1 MEVAT
6 PEIRFG
12 TARLD
17 LAKRRLLIGEAPARL
32 GARAFDVLVALVE
45 RRDRAVGK
53 NELFE
58 LVWPD
63 VVVEENNLQ
72 VHISALRKL
81 LGPQTIATIPGRGY
95 RFTATVSSLNDPQA
109 PVPSVASKAATTQP
123 EPLYGR
129 AEDLLAVSDLLQQHA
144 LVSIVGA
151 GGIGKTRLA
160 QALAVA
166 AREHFAGGMCWV
178 ELSQLSDGAAVPAA
192 IGQVLG
198 VSGSDDRPVL
208 QTVSALLRHG
218 RSLLVLD
225 NCEHVLDAA
234 ADSVRAL
241 LADVPDLRVMVTS
254 QEPLRLPAEHVYRLS
269 GLASDSVT
277 ETPAAVA
284 LFLARA
290 RAADP
295 RLQPTGAQLVTIA
308 DICRRLDGMPLAIEL
323 AAARVRLL
331 GIDGLRARLDE
342 RFNVLTGGTRSVL
355 RRHQTLRATLEWSH
369 QLLSAEERA
378 VFRRL
383 GVFVGGFSLEL
394 AQAVAVD
401 EHLDRWTVLDMLGHL
416 VDKSLVVADGSEAP
430 RYRLLET
437 TRAFALEQLAAAG
450 ETLQLLRRH
459 ADAMLEFVQHV
470 EAGHW
475 RWSADDQKR
484 HDAELDNVR
493 AALDWAAAAADTLPV
508 ACALFANSRRLWLNY
523 ELMNDGIAC
532 GKRLMPLPAGL
543 DAEVEARFNLALA
556 HLGYLGGP
564 HECYVAALRATE
576 LFRSMG
582 DTFRLIDSLIWTV
595 MVGALRGE
603 SQHRAAAL
611 AEADALIDD
620 AAPSRQRAAL
630 ALAHARHFAYLGDY
644 ASARPWAERQAAIY
658 RESGLEMG
666 EQMALSTAAWYGC
679 ALEHVD
685 EAIPV
690 FQAAIATFRRI
701 NAPYGVGGCQQFLA
715 NAYALR
721 GDRDLALSL
730 GRTVIP
736 YLQRTQM
743 VATLVP
749 FVALLHAQQPGSEAD
764 AAMLIG
770 FFDVEVKRTQRL
782 VLPFVT
788 NTRDRVMTLVQSA
801 IGIARALHSAAAG
814 AQLTEE
820 QAIALMFDSGSGR
833 EDHDRK

>member
-1 MEVAT
+1 METAT
-6 PEIRFG
+6 PDIRFG
-12 TARLD
+12 AARLD
-17 LAKRRLLIGEAPARL
+17 LAQRRLLIEEVPARL
-32 GARAFDVLVALVE
+32 GGRAFDVLVALVE

-95 RFTATVSSLNDPQA
+95 RFTASVTSSLNDAAA
-109 PVPSVASKAATTQP
+109 PVPSVASKAATQP

-129 AEDLLAVSDLLQQHA
+129 DEDLLAVSDLLRQHA

-166 AREHFAGGMCWV
+166 AREHFGGGMWWV
-178 ELSQLSDGAAVPAA
+178 ELSQLSDSAAVPAA

-208 QTVSALLRHG
+208 QTVCALLRHG

-254 QEPLRLPAEHVYRLS
+254 QEPLRLPVEHVYRLS
-269 GLASDSVT
+269 GLASDSAT

-284 LFLARA
+284 LFVARA

-295 RLQPTGAQLVTIA
+295 RLQPTSAQLVTIA

-323 AAARVRLL
+323 AAARIRLL
-331 GIDGLRARLDE
+331 GTDGLRARLDE

-401 EHLDRWTVLDMLGHL
+401 ERLDRWTVLDLLGHL
-416 VDKSLVVADGSEAP
+416 VDKSLVVADGGEVP

-437 TRAFALEQLAAAG
+437 TRAFALEQLAAAS
-450 ETLQLLRRH
+450 ETPQLLRRH
-459 ADAMLEFVQHV
+459 ADAMLAFAQHV

-475 RWSADDQKR
+475 RWGEEDQKR
-484 HDAELDNVR
+484 HSAEFDNLR
-493 AALDWAAAAADTLPV
+493 AALDWAASAADNRGI
-508 ACALFANSRRLWLNY
+508 ACALFANSRQLWLNH
-523 ELMNDGIAC
+523 ELMNEGIDC
-532 GKRLMPLPAGL
+532 GKRLLPLPPEL
-543 DAEVEARFNLALA
+543 DVEVQARFNLTLA
-556 HLGYLGGP
+556 HLGYVGGP
-564 HECYVAALRATE
+564 QESFAAALRATE
-576 LFRSMG
+576 LFRVLG
-582 DTFRLIDSLIWTV
+582 DTFRLIDCLIWTV
-595 MVGALRGE
+595 MGAHRGE

-620 AAPSRQRAAL
+620 DAPPRQRAAL
-630 ALAHARHFAYLGDY
+630 ALAHARHFVYRGEY
-644 ASARPWAERQAAIY
+644 KSARPWAERQAAIY
-658 RESGLEMG
+658 RQSGLEIG
-666 EQMALSTAAWYGC
+666 EQMALSTAAWYDC
-679 ALEHVD
+679 ALGHID

-690 FQAAIATFRRI
+690 LQAAIATFRRI
-701 NAPYGVGGCQQFLA
+701 NAQSFGTAQQFLA
-715 NAYALR
+715 SAHALR
-721 GDRDLALSL
+721 GDREPALTL
-730 GRTVIP
+730 GRAVIP

-743 VATLVP
+743 VASLVP
-749 FVALLHAQQPGSEAD
+749 YLALLHAQRRGSETN

-770 FFDVEVKRTQRL
+770 FFDVEVQRTQRF
-782 VLPFVT
+782 VPPFST
-788 NTRDRVMTLVQSA
+788 DTRDRVMALVQAALGTALAQQSA
-801 IGIARALHSAAAG
+801 TVGS
-814 AQLTEE
+814 QLTEE

-833 EDHDRK
+833 EVHGRN

>member
-1 MEVAT
+1 METAT
-6 PEIRFG
+6 PVIRFG
-12 TARLD
+12 AARLD
-17 LAKRRLLIGEAPARL
+17 LARRRLLIEEVPARL

-95 RFTATVSSLNDPQA
+95 RFTASVTSSLNDAAA
-109 PVPSVASKAATTQP
+109 PVPSVASKSSTQP

-129 AEDLLAVSDLLQQHA
+129 AEDLLAVSDLLRQHA

-160 QALAVA
+160 QALAA
-166 AREHFAGGMCWV
+166 AVREHFAGGMWWV
-178 ELSQLSDGAAVPAA
+178 DLSQLSDSAAVPAA

-198 VSGSDDRPVL
+198 AGGSDDRPVL

-234 ADSVRAL
+234 AESVRAL

-269 GLASDSVT
+269 GLASDSAT

-284 LFLARA
+284 LFVARA

-295 RLQPTGAQLVTIA
+295 RLQTTSAQLVTIA

-331 GIDGLRARLDE
+331 GIEGLQARLDE

-394 AQAVAVD
+394 AQAVAAD
-401 EHLDRWTVLDMLGHL
+401 ERLDRWTVLDLLGHL
-416 VDKSLVVADGSEAP
+416 VDKSLVVADGGEAP

-437 TRAFALEQLAAAG
+437 TRTFALEQLAAAN
-450 ETLQLLRRH
+450 ETPHLLRKH
-459 ADAMLEFVQHV
+459 ADAMLAFVQNV
-470 EAGHW
+470 ESGHW
-475 RWSADDQKR
+475 RWSDEDQKS
-484 HDAELDNVR
+484 HSAELDNLR
-493 AALDWAAAAADTLPV
+493 AALDWAAAAQGTRGL
-508 ACALFANSRRLWLNY
+508 ACALFANSRRLWMNY
-523 ELMNDGIAC
+523 ELMNEGIAC
-532 GKRLMPLPAGL
+532 GKRLLPLPAGL
-543 DAEVEARFNLALA
+543 DLEVEARFNLALA
-556 HLGYLGGP
+556 HLGYIGGP
-564 HECYVAALRATE
+564 HECFVAALRATE
-576 LFRSMG
+576 LFRALG
-582 DTFRLIDSLIWTV
+582 DTFRLIDSFIWTA
-595 MVGALRGE
+595 MVGAHRGE
-603 SQHRAAAL
+603 SQHREAAL

-620 AAPSRQRAAL
+620 DAPPRQRAAL

-644 ASARPWAERQAAIY
+644 KSARPWAERQAAIY
-658 RESGLEMG
+658 RQSGLEVG

-679 ALEHVD
+679 ALGRID
-685 EAIPV
+685 EAIPIL
-690 FQAAIATFRRI
+690 QTAIATFRRI
-701 NAPYGVGGCQQFLA
+701 NAPYGIGGSQQFLA

-721 GDRDLALSL
+721 GDRDSALSL
-730 GRTVIP
+730 GRAVIP

-743 VATLVP
+743 VASLVP
-749 FVALLHAQQPGSEAD
+749 YIALLHAQQPGSETD
-764 AAMLIG
+764 AAKLIG
-770 FFDVEVKRTQRL
+770 FFDIELQRTKRL
-782 VLPFVT
+782 VPFFIT
-788 NTRDRVMTLVQSA
+788 DTRDRVMKHLQTALGTALAQQSA
-801 IGIARALHSAAAG
+801 AEG

-820 QAIALMFDSGSGR
+820 QAIALMFDST
-833 EDHDRK
+833 RKSET

>member
-1 MEVAT
+1 M
-6 PEIRFG
+6 
-12 TARLD
+12 
-17 LAKRRLLIGEAPARL
+17 
-32 GARAFDVLVALVE
+32 
-45 RRDRAVGK
+45 
-53 NELFE
+53 
-58 LVWPD
+58 
-63 VVVEENNLQ
+63 
-72 VHISALRKL
+72 
-81 LGPQTIATIPGRGY
+81 
-95 RFTATVSSLNDPQA
+95 
-109 PVPSVASKAATTQP
+109 ASKAATQP

-129 AEDLLAVSDLLQQHA
+129 AEDLLTVSDLLRQHA

-166 AREHFAGGMCWV
+166 AREHFVGGTWWV
-178 ELSQLSDGAAVPAA
+178 ELSQLSDSAAVPAA

-198 VSGSDDRPVL
+198 ASGSDDRPVL
-208 QTVSALLRHG
+208 QIVSALLRHG

-269 GLASDSVT
+269 GLASDCAT

-295 RLQPTGAQLVTIA
+295 RLQPTSAQLVTIA

-394 AQAVAVD
+394 AQAVAAD
-401 EHLDRWTVLDMLGHL
+401 EHLDRWTVLDLLGHL
-416 VDKSLVVADGSEAP
+416 VDKSLVVADGGEAP

-437 TRAFALEQLAAAG
+437 TRAFALEQLAAAS
-450 ETLQLLRRH
+450 ETPQLLRRH

-475 RWSADDQKR
+475 RWSEEEQKR
-484 HDAELDNVR
+484 HNAELDNLR
-493 AALDWAAAAADTLPV
+493 AALDWAAAAADTRGL
-508 ACALFANSRRLWLNY
+508 ACALFANSRRFWLNY
-523 ELMNDGIAC
+523 ELMNEGIEC

-543 DAEVEARFNLALA
+543 DVEVEARFDLALA
-556 HLGYLGGP
+556 HLGYQGGP
-564 HECYVAALRATE
+564 HACFVAALRATE
-576 LFRSMG
+576 LFRALG
-582 DTFRLIDSLIWTV
+582 DTFRLIDCLIWTV
-595 MVGALRGE
+595 MVGAHRGE

-620 AAPSRQRAAL
+620 DAPSRQRAAL
-630 ALAHARHFAYLGDY
+630 ALAHARHLAYLGDY
-644 ASARPWAERQAAIY
+644 AGARPWAERQAAIY
-658 RESGLEMG
+658 RQSGLE
-666 EQMALSTAAWYGC
+666 
-679 ALEHVD
+679 
-685 EAIPV
+685 I
-690 FQAAIATFRRI
+690 
-701 NAPYGVGGCQQFLA
+701 
-715 NAYALR
+715 
-721 GDRDLALSL
+721 
-730 GRTVIP
+730 GRTDGAFD
-736 YLQRTQM
+736 RCM
-743 VATLVP
+743 V
-749 FVALLHAQQPGSEAD
+749 
-764 AAMLIG
+764 
-770 FFDVEVKRTQRL
+770 RL
-782 VLPFVT
+782 RARSHRRSD
-788 NTRDRVMTLVQSA
+788 TRS
-801 IGIARALHSAAAG
+801 
-814 AQLTEE
+814 
-820 QAIALMFDSGSGR
+820 SGR
-833 EDHDRK
+833 NRHASPHRRTLWYRRCPASWPRRVRAARRS

>member
-1 MEVAT
+1 METAT
-6 PEIRFG
+6 SEIRFG
-12 TARLD
+12 AARLD
-17 LAKRRLLIGEAPARL
+17 VAQRRLLIEEVPARL

-45 RRDRAVGK
+45 RRDRAVSK

-72 VHISALRKL
+72 VHIWALRKL

-95 RFTATVSSLNDPQA
+95 RFTARVTSPLNDTAEPVSSATSP
-109 PVPSVASKAATTQP
+109 AATEP

-129 AEDLLAVSDLLQQHA
+129 AEDLLAVGDLLRQHA

-160 QALAVA
+160 QVIAAA
-166 AREHFAGGMCWV
+166 AREHFDGGMWWV
-178 ELSQLSDGAAVPAA
+178 ELSQVSDGAAVPAA
-192 IGQVLG
+192 IGQVLR

-225 NCEHVLDAA
+225 NCEQVLDSA
-234 ADSVRAL
+234 ADSLRAL

-254 QEPLRLPAEHVYRLS
+254 QEPLRLPAERVYRLS
-269 GLASDSVT
+269 GLASDSST

-284 LFLARA
+284 LFVARA

-295 RLQPTGAQLVTIA
+295 RLQPTSAQLVTIA

-342 RFNVLTGGTRSVL
+342 RFKLLTGGTRSVL

-383 GVFVGGFSLEL
+383 SVFVGGFSLEL
-394 AQAVAVD
+394 AQVVAAD
-401 EHLDRWTVLDMLGHL
+401 ERLDRWTVLDLLGHL
-416 VDKSLVVADGSEAP
+416 VDKSLVVVDGGEAP

-437 TRAFALEQLAAAG
+437 TRAFALEQLAAAS

-470 EAGHW
+470 EGGHW
-475 RWSADDQKR
+475 RWSEEEQR
-484 HDAELDNVR
+484 LHNAELDNLR
-493 AALDWAAAAADTLPV
+493 AALDWAAAAADTRGL
-508 ACALFANSRRLWLNY
+508 ACALFANSRRLWLNF
-523 ELMNDGIAC
+523 ELLNEGIDC
-532 GKRLMPLPAGL
+532 GLRLLPLPPGL
-543 DAEVEARFNLALA
+543 DIEVEARFNLALA
-556 HLGYLGGP
+556 HLGYQGGP
-564 HECYVAALRATE
+564 QECFFAALRATE
-576 LFRSMG
+576 LFRALG

-595 MVGALRGE
+595 MVGAHRGE
-603 SQHRAAAL
+603 SEHRAAAL
-611 AEADALIDD
+611 EEADSLIDD
-620 AAPSRQRAAL
+620 DAPPRQRAAL
-630 ALAHARHFAYLGDY
+630 ALAHSRHFGYLGDY
-644 ASARPWAERQAAIY
+644 KSARPWAERQAAIY
-658 RESGLEMG
+658 RQSGLEAG

-679 ALEHVD
+679 ALGHID

-690 FQAAIATFRRI
+690 LQAAITTFCRI
-701 NAPYGVGGCQQFLA
+701 NARYGIGGAQQFLA

-721 GDRDLALSL
+721 GDRESALTLSKA
-730 GRTVIP
+730 VIP

-749 FVALLHAQQPGSEAD
+749 YIALLHAQQLGSQTD

-770 FFDVEVKRTQRL
+770 FFDVEVQRTQRL
-782 VLPFVT
+782 VPPFIT
-788 NTRDRVMTLVQSA
+788 DTRDRVMKLVQSA
-801 IGIARALHSAAAG
+801 IGTQNAQQSAAAG
-814 AQLTEE
+814 SQLTEE
-820 QAIALMFDSGSGR
+820 QAIALMFDSGRGC
-833 EDHDRK
+833 EDPDRN